1 MITPICLATSAL
13 CSQHSL
19 SSRVASSLLSGS
31 TGSFDASSWLS
42 TINPSLV
49 TMIAGGLAML
59 FLIARI
65 VRAVRTLRGR
75 RDRD

>member
-31 TGSFDASSWLS
+31 TVSFDASSWLS
-42 TINPSLV
+42 TINPVLV
-49 TMIAGGLAML
+49 VMILAGLSAL
-59 FLIARI
+59 FLIANPSR
-65 VRAVRTLRGR
+65 RGETEGR

>member
-31 TGSFDASSWLS
+31 TGSFDASSWPS
-42 TINPSLV
+42 TINPVLV
-49 TMIAGGLAML
+49 VMILAGLSAL
-59 FLIARI
+59 FLIANPAR
-65 VRAVRTLRGR
+65 RGETEGP